1 MALWRSR
8 VQLPSGPPNLDGLVL
23 RHRSLMTAANGAAP
37 ILVEWVPRS
46 QSLEA
51 LRDEGPN
58 FFVLC
63 RAGMAELADALD
75 SKSSGSN
82 TMRVR
87 LSLSAVFYLRG

>member
-1 MALWRSR
+1 MAMAFFEADVSVMPREIHKISAASPCAIGAGATPFRS
-8 VQLPSGPPNLDGLVL
+8 
-23 RHRSLMTAANGAAP
+23 
-37 ILVEWVPRS
+37 
-46 QSLEA
+46 
-51 LRDEGPN
+51 N